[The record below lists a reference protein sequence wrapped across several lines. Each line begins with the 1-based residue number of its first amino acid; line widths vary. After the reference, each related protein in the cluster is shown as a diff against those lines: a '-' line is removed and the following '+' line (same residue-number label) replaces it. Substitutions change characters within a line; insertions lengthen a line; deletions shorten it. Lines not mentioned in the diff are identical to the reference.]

1 VKDLYSALLLA
12 CCILAGG
19 CATKQTTAV
28 EANQNEVLRPGDTI
42 FAYATDQESPA
53 SPFPG
58 FQIDDHGTATLPL
71 VGPIEFAGLTSAQAA
86 KKIRDAYVPK
96 YYAEVEVVVR
106 KVDSVKR

>member
-1 VKDLYSALLLA
+1 MKELCSLLLA
-12 CCILAGG
+12 CCILTGG
-19 CATKQTTAV
+19 CATKQTAV
-28 EANQNEVLRPGDTI
+28 EANQNEVLRLGDTI
-42 FAYATDQESPA
+42 SVSITPENTIILTL
-53 SPFPG
+53 
-58 FQIDDHGTATLPL
+58 QIDDHGTATLPL